1 MILKVVLFLC
11 LLFSMTANSFGCNET
26 QAKKL
31 LANYQWYTEDYP
43 PYNYKNKLGKLVG
56 IYPEIIKLIYK
67 ELNIVINLDNIMT
80 VPWARLVH
88 TMERSQS
95 YAAFSMI
102 KTPDRDKRFQLISLP
117 IMTKVSIMVLEENK
131 NILASKQLENLTYS
145 VVRQDVGE
153 HLLDKQLNIK
163 NKVVTTS
170 ADSMLGMLLYRRV
183 EAIAY
188 SELVASFQLTK
199 FGYENKKLVSIY
211 TLNDK
216 FKTAFVFHKDTPTC
230 VSVLFS
236 QAIALLD
243 EKGEIDKVVQK
254 YQH

>member
-1 MILKVVLFLC
+1 MILKIA
-11 LLFSMTANSFGCNET
+11 LLFCLFFNAPAYSVDCSEI
-26 QAKKL
+26 QAKKIL
-31 LANYQWYTEDYP
+31 TDYQWYTEDYP
-43 PYNYKNKLGKLVG
+43 PYNYRNKLGKLVG

-67 ELNIVINLDNIMT
+67 ELDIIINLDAILT

-88 TMERSQS
+88 TIENSQS
-95 YAAFSMI
+95 YAGFNMI
-102 KTPDRDKRFQLISLP
+102 KTPDRDKIFQLVSLP
-117 IMTKVSIMVLEENK
+117 IMTKISIMVLEENE
-131 NILASKQLENLTYS
+131 NILADKQIENLAYS
-145 VVRQDVGE
+145 VVRQDIGE
-153 HLLDKQLNIK
+153 QLLDKQLNRK
-163 NKVVTTS
+163 NKVITTA

-211 TLNDK
+211 TLSDK

-236 QAIALLD
+236 QAITTLD
-243 EKGEIDKVVQK
+243 EKGEIEKVVQK